1 MNPKSEILTRRA
13 PGGFSLVELLVTVA
27 LICILSVMMFGFGS
41 ARRQHSQKELCRDN
55 LQKLYLALQIYAK
68 DFNGRLPSATNAAT
82 AEDALDVLVPRY
94 SADTALFICPGG
106 RDAVPPSGA
115 SLRSGKISYAYYAGR
130 RLDDPEAG
138 RQALMSDR
146 QVNTLAKLV
155 GDPVFSTTGRAP
167 GNNHHKYGGNFLM
180 GDGSAQDSP
189 PQAPFPL
196 PIPPGVT
203 LLNPKP

>member
-1 MNPKSEILTRRA
+1 MNPKSEILSRHT

-106 RDAVPPSGA
+106 RDAALPSGA
-115 SLRSGKISYAYYAGR
+115 PLRSGKISYAYYAGR
-130 RLDDPEAG
+130 RLEDSAAG
-138 RQALMSDR
+138 QQALMSDR
-146 QVNTLAKLV
+146 QVSTLAKLA
-155 GDPVFSTTGRAP
+155 GDQVFSTTGRGP

-189 PQAPFPL
+189 PLAPFPL
-196 PIPPGVT
+196 PLPPGVT